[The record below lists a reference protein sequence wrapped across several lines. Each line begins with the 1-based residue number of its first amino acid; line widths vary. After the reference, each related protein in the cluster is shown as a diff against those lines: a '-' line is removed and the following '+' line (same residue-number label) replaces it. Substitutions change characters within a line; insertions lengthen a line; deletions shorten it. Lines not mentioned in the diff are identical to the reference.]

1 MAWFTTRD
9 GCRLAYELAGKGP
22 LVVLTPGGRESRRVV
37 APLAEALAER
47 VRVLSWDRR
56 NTGESEVS
64 FGRESE
70 QVTWADDLAELLEH
84 LGEGPAWLAGG
95 SAGCRVS
102 TLAAIRRP
110 DLAKGLI
117 VWSASGGN
125 YSCQFLGYLYHVPYI
140 LAAQG
145 GGMAAVAE
153 TPFFHERIV
162 DNPANRARLLACD
175 PDEFVAVM
183 KGWNHAFYPR
193 PDQALVSVD
202 DAALQRL
209 ALPTRIFAGNDDI
222 HPQEVSEAMAR
233 LIPGA
238 ELAPSPWSTEAFM
251 AIFTGRTPGSVFDLY
266 PRLAPGILEFIA
278 AHEGVTATAA
288 AQ

>member
-1 MAWFTTRD
+1 MAYFETRD
-9 GCRLAYELAGKGP
+9 GCRLVYELKGRGP
-22 LVVLTPGGRESRRVV
+22 LVALTPGGRESSRVV
-37 APLAEALAER
+37 AGLAEGLSAGA
-47 VRVLSWDRR
+47 RVLTWDRR
-56 NTGESEVS
+56 NTGASEVW
-64 FGRESE
+64 FGGESE

-102 TLAAIRRP
+102 TLTAIRRP

-125 YSCQFLGYLYHVPYI
+125 YSCQFLGYLYHVPYV

-153 TPFFHERIV
+153 TPFFRDRIA
-162 DNPANRARLLACD
+162 DNAANRERLLACD
-175 PDEFVAVM
+175 ADEFIAVM
-183 KGWNHAFYPR
+183 KRWNRAFYPR
-193 PDQALVSVD
+193 DDQALVSID

-209 ALPTRIFAGNDDI
+209 ALPVMIFGGNDDI
-222 HPQEVSEAMAR
+222 HPETVSDAMAR
-233 LIPGA
+233 LIPHA
-238 ELAPSPWSTEAFM
+238 ELVPSAWSHEEFM
-251 AIFTGRTPGSVFDLY
+251 AIFTGRQPGSVFDLY
-266 PRLAPGILEFIA
+266 PRLAPAILEFVA
-278 AHEGVTATAA
+278 RQE